1 MTEKS
6 WNVLIVEDVKKY
18 LSYFTVQERDP
29 FHIEERHSDM
39 KVLHQKAHTVHTHV
53 LVDHIRGHRGR
64 GQDLVL
70 ALTKEISECHGQEA
84 GVDHWLHD
92 DYLENRNSWYHQD
105 IMQFLFLLTKV
116 LLALKKACFK
126 HTHHYYHH

>member
-6 WNVLIVEDVKKY
+6 CKVYIFCAKTLFF
-18 LSYFTVQERDP
+18 SFTVQERDP
-29 FHIEERHSDM
+29 FHIEEKHSDT
-39 KVLHQKAHTVHTHV
+39 KVLHPKAHTVHTHV

-84 GVDHWLHD
+84 EVDH
-92 DYLENRNSWYHQD
+92 
-105 IMQFLFLLTKV
+105 
-116 LLALKKACFK
+116 
-126 HTHHYYHH
+126 